1 MFLYFIG
8 QSYRW
13 AVRFS
18 ILTPPHHHNDRA
30 IIIRFLYSTFL
41 TDQSAVIL
49 LPMVNHQMSL
59 YFTYLSRANLLS
71 TRPWCCKTLNSWY
84 SVALIVAVEIVSQ
97 SVSHSAL
104 YDQSFNVFHT
114 ARPMLT
120 SPPMFIIPHK
130 HTFHTINF
138 STYPLSAV
146 CSLNSLLSN
155 TLISHTTVICLSN
168 SNSLPLLS

>member
-59 YFTYLSRANLLS
+59 YFTYFSRRLIPFEVLQIYA
-71 TRPWCCKTLNSWY
+71 RPPLD
-84 SVALIVAVEIVSQ
+84 SVRHFLRWRPYRGTAIESQ
-97 SVSHSAL
+97 SSS
-104 YDQSFNVFHT
+104 
-114 ARPMLT
+114 
-120 SPPMFIIPHK
+120 SPPGPSKKMF
-130 HTFHTINF
+130 F
-138 STYPLSAV
+138 SHLFQRSTQPKLTQTLCPFSSA
-146 CSLNSLLSN
+146 SFQSILNSLL
-155 TLISHTTVICLSN
+155 I
-168 SNSLPLLS
+168 